1 MLSCPRGEVSL
12 SFFMNSPP
20 HASTIGRGAVM
31 TGGGWDKAAVGGDK
45 RCFYKLGI
53 ALVIVH
59 LVEALEHA
67 VHDLHK
73 K

>member
-1 MLSCPRGEVSL
+1 MLSCPREVSL

-20 HASTIGRGAVM
+20 HASTIGWGAVM
-31 TGGGWDKAAVGGDK
+31 TGGWEKAAIGGDK

-53 ALVIVH
+53 ALVIVY
-59 LVEALEHA
+59 LVEALKHA